1 MAEQNQPEVVTT
13 EPAAEEPQPT
23 ANPRHAIEAEIAK
36 QHEAR
41 RLAEEAAVAA
51 PEAAPATETTPEPEA
66 PEEPAKP
73 AMAKVKIEGHEYE
86 VPQEQVDAEGGL
98 EAYQKRAA
106 ANLIFQR
113 AKQRE
118 DEANRLL
125 AEARKPVEQ
134 PKPDDTLTKLVEA
147 IRFETDPVKAKEAIR
162 QLVSETQ
169 LTNDQINQAVQAQIA
184 ADKAVEKFRA
194 DFPEIASDPL
204 LTQMAVSLE
213 QQARQSGNTEPSAD
227 LHQKIGKLLKERYVR
242 PTQPLADKQQ
252 KKATV
257 TNIPQARARAA
268 APEAPK
274 EKTVQEII
282 QDERRARK
290 QIV

>member
-1 MAEQNQPEVVTT
+1 MAEQNQPEVVETP
-13 EPAAEEPQPT
+13 EAEVQPS
-23 ANPRHAIEAEIAK
+23 ANPRHAVEAEIA
-36 QHEAR
+36 AR
-41 RLAEEAAVAA
+41 YRAKVEAEEAAVAQ
-51 PEAAPATETTPEPEA
+51 PEATTEAPAEPEPEA
-66 PEEPAKP
+66 QEPAKP

-118 DEANRLL
+118 DEANKLL

-134 PKPDDTLTKLVEA
+134 PKPDDQLTKLVEA
-147 IRFETDPVKAKEAIR
+147 IRFETDPQKAKEAIR

-169 LTNDQINQAVQAQIA
+169 LTQEQINQAVQAQIA

-204 LTQMAVSLE
+204 LTQMAVNLE

-282 QDERRARK
+282 NDERRARK

>member
-1 MAEQNQPEVVTT
+1 MAEQNQPEVVETK
-13 EPAAEEPQPT
+13 EPEQEVQPSS
-23 ANPRHAIEAEIAK
+23 NPRHAIEAEIAK

-41 RLAEEAAVAA
+41 RMAEEAALAA
-51 PEAAPATETTPEPEA
+51 PEAQEAPEPEA

-73 AMAKVKIEGHEYE
+73 EMVKVKVEGHEYE
-86 VPQEQVDAEGGL
+86 VPKEQVDAEGGL
-98 EAYQKRAA
+98 EFYQKRAA

-118 DEANRLL
+118 DEANKLL
-125 AEARKPVEQ
+125 ADARKPVEQ
-134 PKPDDTLTKLVEA
+134 PKAQDDRLTKLVEA
-147 IRFETDPVKAKEAIR
+147 IRFETDPAKAAEAVK

-169 LTNDQINQAVQAQIA
+169 LTQEQVNQAVQAQIA

-204 LTQMAVSLE
+204 LTQMAVNLE
-213 QQARQSGNTEPSAD
+213 IQARQAGNTEPSAD

-242 PTQPLADKQQ
+242 PTQPLAEKQQ

-257 TNIPQARARAA
+257 TNIPQARSRAS

-282 QDERRARK
+282 NDERRARK